1 MLWGLQ
7 VVRKKKMH
15 VSRAV
20 TVLQKHSSFLSN
32 SVQLDIIYCIA
43 YKLPHLHVKQLHP
56 VRPWIRLWHCPFT
69 TAEITWG
76 CLVNRKHLQKNSFF
90 LQTNTSLVRRLP
102 KSKVHLSSPLKQTGT
117 QDSPRVEMPDLSS
130 LCPVLSCLQPEENVE
145 AANTWK
151 HEQVS
156 YGASQ
161 TACQAEKKPRRCRQT
176 SGNI

>member
-7 VVRKKKMH
+7 VVTKKNACLK
-15 VSRAV
+15 SC
-20 TVLQKHSSFLSN
+20 HSSPKTFLLFK
-32 SVQLDIIYCIA
+32 QFRAAGQHIIYCIA

-130 LCPVLSCLQPEENVE
+130 LCPVLPCLQPEENVE
-145 AANTWK
+145 ATNTWK

-156 YGASQ
+156 
-161 TACQAEKKPRRCRQT
+161 
-176 SGNI
+176 